1 MLLDINAYVGHWPFK
16 QLKHNTCETLLA
28 RMNKFGVDVSVIS
41 NINGIFYKNTQ
52 SANEEL
58 YDEINSDGRFKD
70 RFIPFAVINP
80 VYAGWRDDFEIC
92 IAKMGMKGLRLCPQY
107 HDYELTDP
115 SLIEL
120 VRLARDRGLPVAFDI
135 RMVDSRQRSWMDIPV
150 FEPDAPKKSDII
162 TKEWALRDVVPI
174 MREVPDAKYFILN
187 LANSVSLSDED
198 MVLIKKA
205 DLLFDTSG
213 RALRE
218 GDRLSELL
226 KRFGKEKFAFGTHS
240 PILDYLTARLRIES
254 LSKAEADEATKEML
268 RSGNAKRMLAGA
280 RVV

>member
-16 QLKHNTCETLLA
+16 QLKHNTCEALLA
-28 RMNKFGVDVSVIS
+28 RMNKFGVDTSVIS

-58 YDEINSDGRFKD
+58 YDEISSDERFKK

-80 VYAGWRDDFEIC
+80 VYAGWRDDFETC
-92 IAKMGMKGLRLCPQY
+92 VSKMGMKGLRLYPQY
-107 HDYELTDP
+107 HDYEMTDP

-120 VRLARDRGLPVAFDI
+120 VRLARERGLPVAFDI

-150 FEPDAPKKSDII
+150 FDRNAEKKSDII
-162 TKEWALRDVVPI
+162 TKEWSLRNIVPI
-174 MREVPDAKYFILN
+174 VRAVPDAKYFILN
-187 LANSVSLSDED
+187 LANSVSLDDGD
-198 MVLIKKA
+198 MDLIRKA
-205 DLLFDTSG
+205 DVLFDTSG
-213 RALRE
+213 RSLRE
-218 GDRLSELL
+218 DDRLSELL

-254 LSKAEADEATKEML
+254 LSDAEADEATKELL
-268 RSGNAKRMLAGA
+268 RSGNARRMLY
-280 RVV
+280 